1 MEIDIAIDNI
11 KSMLQDRGDNIDEFV
26 EHEVDVDREEFYNDK
41 NITEFHTSN
50 TTMIFALTKKLRRII
65 LEEIKNASKG
75 DVESFIQKYNKKKNF
90 IIIISDDTVS
100 SPIVQQLNTFDKI
113 LQKMGGSLQYFHIK
127 NLLFDPTK
135 HVLVPKHT
143 KLSPEEVSTVM
154 EKYLIKGKN
163 QFPYIFHSDPIA
175 RWMGLKQGDVVQID
189 RYNENSGLS
198 YYYRVCV

>member
-50 TTMIFALTKKLRRII
+50 TTMIFALTKKLRRIV

-127 NLLFDPTK
+127 NLLFNPTK

>member
-26 EHEVDVDREEFYNDK
+26 EHEVDIDREEFYNDK

-50 TTMIFALTKKLRRII
+50 TTIIFALTKKLRRTI

-75 DVESFIQKYNKKKNF
+75 DTESFIQKFNKKNNF
-90 IIIISDDTVS
+90 IIVISDDTVS

-113 LQKMGGSLQYFHIK
+113 LQKIGGSLQYFHIK

-135 HVLVPKHT
+135 HKLVPKHT
-143 KLSPEEVSTVM
+143 KLTPEEISTVM

-175 RWMGLKQGDVVQID
+175 RWMGLKQGDVVKID
-189 RYNENSGLS
+189 RYNENSGIS

>member
-26 EHEVDVDREEFYNDK
+26 EHEVDIDREEFYNDK

-50 TTMIFALTKKLRRII
+50 TTIIFALTKKLRRTI

-75 DVESFIQKYNKKKNF
+75 DTESFIQKYNKKKNF

>member
-26 EHEVDVDREEFYNDK
+26 EHEVDIDREEFYNDK